1 LIILKKVSI
10 YIFIIFLVHIF
21 AYPVLCQQGKS
32 KTDKSKPKTEQ
43 AKPKAEENKPKT
55 DESKSKPPEGNA
67 PEGEGSLKVATVNI
81 EMLVKNS
88 LAYKAADLEWS
99 RELAKK
105 QEGIEQKSKELETLQ
120 KKLDSLDGE
129 GLKDRNKIESDIE
142 QLKLDIKYLIN
153 DNKKELSTKEKGFFD
168 EISKDIIKVVEEYGK
183 ANNFDYI
190 VNESSVLVLFT
201 DTNLDITAEM
211 LIRYNNYWESKKNT
225 SAPAA
230 APAKK

>member
-1 LIILKKVSI
+1 LIILKKISI
-10 YIFIIFLVHIF
+10 YIFIIFIVHF
-21 AYPVLCQQGKS
+21 FTYPVFCQEGKS

-43 AKPKAEENKPKT
+43 ATPKAEENKPKT
-55 DESKSKPPEGNA
+55 DEGNQAAEGN
-67 PEGEGSLKVATVNI
+67 LKVATVNV

-120 KKLDSLDGE
+120 KKLDSLEGE
-129 GLKDRNKIESDIE
+129 GLKDSNKIEADIE
-142 QLKLDIKYLIN
+142 QLKLDIKYLI
-153 DNKKELSTKEKGFFD
+153 DENKKDLSTKEKWFFD

-183 ANNFDYI
+183 TNNFDYI

-201 DTNLDITAEM
+201 DVNLDITAEM

-225 SAPAA
+225 TAPAA
-230 APAKK
+230 TPAKK